1 MVASVPAEISKLLPR
16 LPAAALRRPLPPPA
30 THYPVPSTLLC
41 ALCLPRAS
49 RGAPVS
55 ATSVLRFSPSSGTQ
69 ARQLS
74 CLHRFAASLSSLC
87 ALFCIRFLYFQQLAA
102 SFHKTP
108 GWGVPRF
115 PFQPPTAHY
124 PLLTTHSPLPA
135 LNSFASYHIPATPA
149 VSCSYA
155 LFCATARRYPLP
167 FQALAH
173 SFHRHG
179 VYPPPVR
186 CPLLA
191 AHYPL
196 SRLEA

>member
-1 MVASVPAEISKLLPR
+1 MVAPVPAEISKLRTR
-16 LPAAALRRPLPPPA
+16 LPAATLRRPLPPPI
-30 THYPVPSTLLC
+30 THYPLPTPVCDLC
-41 ALCLPRAS
+41 AAHS
-49 RGAPVS
+49 VS
-55 ATSVLRFSPSSGTQ
+55 SVLRFPPSSGTQ

-102 SFHKTP
+102 SVHKTH

-124 PLLTTHSPLPA
+124 PLPSSGAQLLCFLSHPCNPSSFMQLRTLLRNGAPLSSA
-135 LNSFASYHIPATPA
+135 LPST
-149 VSCSYA
+149 CA
-155 LFCATARRYPLP
+155 LFPSSRGCT
-167 FQALAH
+167 
-173 SFHRHG
+173 
-179 VYPPPVR
+179 PPVR